1 MSLETEIQN
10 IAIAINNL
18 TVGINRLTLAVL
30 SDNQPVEASAPI
42 KQPKT
47 VKKIVEEAV
56 EETLTLE
63 VAQPEAV
70 QEVPKLSKDEL
81 QAQCLKLVRA
91 DRTIKVKLQE
101 WLKDRSAG
109 SLAEL
114 AVEHLADFKAFVD
127 ALEVK

>member
-18 TVGINRLTLAVL
+18 AIGINRLTLAVL
-30 SDNQPVEASAPI
+30 SEQPPVAPTPI
-42 KQPKT
+42 KPPKT
-47 VKKIVEEAV
+47 VKKIVEETPVQETDV
-56 EETLTLE
+56 E
-63 VAQPEAV
+63 PEA
-70 QEVPKLSKDEL
+70 PKLSKDEL

-91 DRTIKVKLQE
+91 DRSIKVKLQD
-101 WLKDRSAG
+101 WLKDRDAG

-114 AVEHLADFKAFVD
+114 SVEHLADFKAFVD

>member
-10 IAIAINNL
+10 FTIAINNL
-18 TVGINRLTLAVL
+18 TIGINRLTLAVL
-30 SDNQPVEASAPI
+30 SDNQPVEAPAPI

-47 VKKIVEEAV
+47 VKKIVEEV
-56 EETLTLE
+56 LEETLT
-63 VAQPEAV
+63 PEPVQKPV

-91 DRTIKVKLQE
+91 DRTIKVKLQD
-101 WLKDRSAG
+101 WLKDRDAG

>member
-18 TVGINRLTLAVL
+18 TIGINRLTLAVL
-30 SDNQPVEASAPI
+30 SDNQPVEAPAPV
-42 KQPKT
+42 KPPKT
-47 VKKIVEEAV
+47 VKKIVEDV
-56 EETLTLE
+56 LEETLT
-63 VAQPEAV
+63 PV
-70 QEVPKLSKDEL
+70 QEQPVQEAPKLSKDEL

-91 DRTIKVKLQE
+91 DRSVKVKLQE
-101 WLKDRSAG
+101 WLKDCNAG